1 MNPSRE
7 RLRDLSAE
15 SGFRSD
21 VLEKVLRL
29 GELAGDVAKHPLLS
43 TALALKGGT
52 ALNLCFGPPRRL
64 SVDLDFN
71 YVGGSDRERMLRD
84 RPEVERAVQAIAEGR
99 GYRIQRSRDEHA
111 GRKLFLGY
119 TNAAGTGDRVEVDL
133 NFLFRVP
140 LDSAWEAELWQP
152 DGEAPRIRVVG
163 PAELCAGKLCAPGSG
178 PSSRPLRRAATPGRP
193 WRGLADS
200 PLPASLPCAGGHP
213 RSSAL
218 ALWSRTVPARHG
230 RPHRHRAAPDAP
242 RVGAPDRRGSPT
254 RGSHSAHSATGVRRR
269 RTRVQRAAPARRSLP
284 RDPLSGGRRDRR
296 KAAPASR
303 TSVEGGKRG
312 NAFTDHAMTPDER
325 KGVARAS

>member
-1 MNPSRE
+1 MSPSRE
-7 RLRDLSAE
+7 RLLDLSAE

-29 GELAGDVAKHPLLS
+29 GELAGDVSKHPLLS

-71 YVGGSDRERMLRD
+71 YVGGSDREQMLRD

-119 TNAAGTGDRVEVDL
+119 MNAAGTGDRIEVDL

-140 LDSAWEAELWQP
+140 LDPAWEAELWQP

-163 PAELCAGKLCAPGSG
+163 PAELCAGKLCA
-178 PSSRPLRRAATPGRP
+178 LLDRA
-193 WRGLADS
+193 
-200 PLPASLPCAGGHP
+200 
-213 RSSAL
+213 
-218 ALWSRTVPARHG
+218 
-230 RPHRHRAAPDAP
+230 
-242 RVGAPDRRGSPT
+242 
-254 RGSHSAHSATGVRRR
+254 
-269 RTRVQRAAPARRSLP
+269 LP
-284 RDPLSGGRRDRR
+284 RDLFDVPQLPAALGSDWPTPRFRRLFHALAGTLDLPLSRYGAERFQRVTDHRIAAELHPMLRESERPTGADLRREARTLLAPLLASDAAEREFSER
-296 KAAPASR
+296 LQRGDLCPEILFPDDDETTERLRLHPALRWKAENAAVHSR
-303 TSVEGGKRG
+303 TTR
-312 NAFTDHAMTPDER
+312 
-325 KGVARAS
+325 